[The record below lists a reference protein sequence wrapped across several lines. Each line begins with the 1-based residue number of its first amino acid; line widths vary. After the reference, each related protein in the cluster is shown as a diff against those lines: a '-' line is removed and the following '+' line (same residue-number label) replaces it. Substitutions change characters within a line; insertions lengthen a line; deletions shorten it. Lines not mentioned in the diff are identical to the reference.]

1 MYRAILFDLY
11 DTVVL
16 FHPHVPTLQVAGTR
30 WRSTMDWMREA
41 VVQELPGVSHDEF
54 LRAITETTAEIIR
67 ARPPEY
73 REVPSPERFRR
84 ALVRLGVIGADVA
97 ERAERLSL
105 AHMRHL
111 AASTELPAT
120 HRALVQRLAMRCPL
134 GLVSNFDHG
143 PTARAI
149 LDRDALTPLFQAI
162 VISDG
167 FGRRKPHPSIFH
179 EALRQLD
186 VDASDALF
194 VGDSVSDD
202 VAGASAV
209 GMDTA
214 WLNPNDEPLPN
225 GALAPTHTVA
235 RLIEL
240 EAVLG

>member
-16 FHPHVPTLQVAGTR
+16 FRKNVPTLQVAGTR
-30 WRSTMDWMREA
+30 WRSTMDWMRE
-41 VVQELPGVSHDEF
+41 VVAQELPGVSHDEF

-84 ALVRLGVIGADVA
+84 ALLRLGAIGADVA
-97 ERAERLSL
+97 GRAERFSL

-111 AASTELPAT
+111 AASTETPAQ
-120 HRALVQRLAMRCPL
+120 HRTLLQRLTTRYPL
-134 GLVSNFDHG
+134 ALVSNFDHG

-149 LDRDALTPLFQAI
+149 LDRDALTPLFRAI
-162 VISDG
+162 AISDG

-179 EALRQLD
+179 EALRQLG

-194 VGDSVSDD
+194 VGDSLHDD

-209 GMDTA
+209 GMDTV
-214 WLNPNDEPLPN
+214 WLNPTGEPLPD
-225 GALAPTHTVA
+225 GACAPTHTVA
-235 RLIEL
+235 HLIEL
-240 EAVLG
+240 ETVLG